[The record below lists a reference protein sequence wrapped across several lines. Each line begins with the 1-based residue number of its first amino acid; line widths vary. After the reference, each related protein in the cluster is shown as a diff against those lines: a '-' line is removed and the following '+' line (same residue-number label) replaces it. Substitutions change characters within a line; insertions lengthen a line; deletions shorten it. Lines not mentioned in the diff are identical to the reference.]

1 MSQLELARELERDW
15 LEMAAE
21 PPAWRRL
28 GRRARDNPIGLLGIG
43 MIGIVLV
50 VALFAG
56 WLAPH
61 DPVSQIAQPL
71 RPPGGPF
78 PLGTDELG
86 RDELSRV
93 LYGARVSLYVG
104 MISVGLA
111 FALGVLPGLVA
122 GYFGGWVDTVISRI
136 MDITFA
142 LPAIVL
148 AIVIASVLGAN
159 LASAE
164 IAIGIVYAPQFGR
177 VARAPTLAV
186 ARRAFVDAARATGSG
201 NLRIILR
208 HVLPNVSGPLIVQTT
223 VALSTAILT
232 EAALSYLGL
241 GAQPPTPSWGTML
254 NAGKQT
260 LLLDPWLSIFPGLAI
275 AFTVLGFN
283 LLGDALRDYL
293 DPRSW
298 TG

>member
-1 MSQLELARELERDW
+1 MSQLELAREIEREWDD
-15 LEMAAE
+15 LVSETAS
-21 PPAWRRL
+21 WRKL
-28 GRRARDNPIGLLGIG
+28 GRVIRDNPIGLLGVG
-43 MIGIVLV
+43 MIAIVV
-50 VALFAG
+50 GVAVFAG
-56 WLAPH
+56 GLAPH

-71 RPPGGPF
+71 QPPGGGF

-93 LYGARVSLYVG
+93 LYGARVSLFVG
-104 MISVGLA
+104 IISVGLA
-111 FALGVLPGLVA
+111 FGLGVLPGLVA
-122 GYFGGWVDTVISRI
+122 GYFGGWVDTLVSRM
-136 MDITFA
+136 MDVTFA

-159 LASAE
+159 LASTE

-177 VARAPTLAV
+177 IARGPTMAIS
-186 ARRAFVDAARATGSG
+186 RRVFVDAARATGSSH
-201 NLRIILR
+201 LWIIIR
-208 HVLPNVSGPLIVQTT
+208 HVLPNVSGPIIVQTT

-298 TG
+298 NA